1 MQIGPTASSQEQ
13 AVARNND
20 PVAKEGQ
27 VSGGVT
33 RCPNGFEGQVANVE
47 GRGHMGCAVERSGV
61 RPLPTSLRFC
71 LMHDDFESLSTSLK
85 GFFDTFGVVPMAV
98 RQPRTHEVEATGF
111 SHVEPIRCI
120 EGVHNDRML
129 GRPAHDKVVQVVPT
143 AKLCLQHLASWRGMH
158 HAGFWLGHGPPR
170 DRCPFK
176 GEQCSPLMDQ
186 RGRGV
191 LTLVL
196 LAMLMAMPFGA
207 MASAEPSESLQ
218 VELDVTPLDR
228 PWLTD
233 GHALTLS
240 AFLANPSEETV
251 DTSTDPSCGLVL
263 SIADQSGT
271 TVVDGLQACRG
282 QERGLSLAPG
292 GEALETSFTVDAADL
307 DLSTGTYDLHVSH
320 PASGATASTTVDVQR
335 AVAWPEDLLLEGISV
350 LRTEVAEDGEVL
362 LLRWRNAGSTPLDW
376 PTEACTLHVVNAAWT
391 PFASCQDEVEALAPW
406 EVRLV
411 TAITL
416 DAGDLDDTGAF
427 TLSTPSGERTVQH
440 TPIGHESNTDALG
453 FTLRLDGED
462 DAYRTG
468 EIVQPTMR
476 ISNLGQDDLVV
487 ETTTT
492 CRADWWAADAT
503 GHVVYDS
510 RWNAPCVD
518 LDDRRSLDVG
528 EHLEFQGLGWSLVDA
543 QGCTVPSGSY
553 AIVARADDLALSAA
567 TTVTVE
573 HEEAEG
579 CASDDGLSIEA
590 WLEQDEDVPPSL
602 HIDVRPKEGATDL
615 VLQGVCSG
623 RMILYD
629 EEGSPL
635 LDQMVGCEGRHG
647 RQYHLPST
655 DAVLRLD
662 MGGFMLTTSEGNV
675 LTDGTYAMEF
685 HLQAARPV
693 AHAATLTVG
702 VESMETTDGNDAVVV
717 EAPIRTEEGA
727 WIGLQASGEAC
738 WVLQTG
744 PSSYLSLSS
753 AVPANWAPRADL
765 RGIYTVQ
772 DADEAPA
779 CTGVD
784 ATPMVVLEVH
794 EERMPAPAQAE
805 GASAQDESEAVV
817 EAPSDAA
824 IVTPTVVVATVVST
838 SILGLLATA
847 FLTNEAWRL
856 PASSAGLWLVGF
868 IGRTKETTDGR
879 FQRGR
884 IMGYLQ
890 ANPGCHFRALMSALD
905 LSNGQTTHHLRV
917 LEREEQIWRRK
928 DGRLIRFYP
937 LTGDLHPGIA
947 EEQLPVPPL
956 SMDPNSLQG
965 RILTMLDD
973 DGLMGDFPTQ
983 AELARRLERSQ
994 QLISHHLRTLERY
1007 GLVEKQKMGVRSR
1020 YVLTREAIYLLE
1032 RTDMERH
1039 S

>member
-1 MQIGPTASSQEQ
+1 MAE
-13 AVARNND
+13 
-20 PVAKEGQ
+20 EGQ
-27 VSGGVT
+27 MARSMP
-33 RCPNGFEGQVANVE
+33 RRSDGFEGQFSDVK
-47 GRGHMGCAVERSGV
+47 GRGHMRRSVQGSCV
-61 RPLPTSLRFC
+61 RSFPTPLCFR
-71 LMHDDFESLSTSLK
+71 LMNDDFESDSSALDGL
-85 GFFDTFGVVPMAV
+85 FNTFGVVPMAV
-98 RQPRTHEVEATGF
+98 GQPRSDEVQATGIGDF
-111 SHVEPIRCI
+111 EPICCI
-120 EGVHNDRML
+120 ERIHHHRVFG
-129 GRPAHDKVVQVVPT
+129 GRADDEVVEVVPT
-143 AKLCLQHLASWRGMH
+143 AKLCLQHLAPRGGVNKG
-158 HAGFWLGHGPPR
+158 GFWLGHGSLR
-170 DRCPFK
+170 NRCPFK
-176 GEQCSPLMDQ
+176 GEQCSPHMNQ
-186 RGRGV
+186 RGRGA

-196 LAMLMAMPFGA
+196 LAMLVAMPFAGTV
-207 MASAEPSESLQ
+207 SAEEDDGLR
-218 VELDVTPLDR
+218 VALDVNPLDR

-233 GHALTLS
+233 GNVLTL
-240 AFLANPSEETV
+240 AAGLVNPTAETV
-251 DTSTDPSCGLVL
+251 DTTTDPSCGLVL
-263 SIADQSGT
+263 SIADASGT
-271 TVVDGLQACRG
+271 TVVDGAQACRG
-282 QERGLSLAPG
+282 QERGLRLAPG
-292 GEALETSFTVDAADL
+292 DEALQASFTVDAAEL
-307 DLSTGTYDLHVSH
+307 DLSTGTYDVRVLH
-320 PASGATASTTVDVQR
+320 PASGASASTSVDIQR
-335 AVAWPEDLLLEGISV
+335 SVAWPEALLLEGISV
-350 LRTEVAEDGEVL
+350 QRSEVADEGEVL
-362 LLRWRNAGSTPLDW
+362 LLRWRNAGPTPLEW
-376 PTEACTLHVVNAAWT
+376 PTEACTLHLVSADWA
-391 PFASCQDEVEALAPW
+391 PFASCQNEAEALAPW

-416 DAGDLDDTGAF
+416 GAEDLDDQGTF
-427 TLSTPSGERTVQH
+427 MLSTPSGERTVQH
-440 TPIGHESNTDALG
+440 MPHGHETGTGDLSLS
-453 FTLRLDGED
+453 LRLDGA

-468 EIVQPTMR
+468 QIVQPTMR
-476 ISNLGQDDLVV
+476 ISNLGGDDLVID
-487 ETTTT
+487 TTTT

-510 RWNAPCVD
+510 RWNAPCID
-518 LDDRRSLDVG
+518 LDDRRSIDAG
-528 EHLEFQGLGWSLVDA
+528 EHLDFQGLGWSLVDA

-553 AIVARADDLALSAA
+553 AIVARSDDLALSAA

-590 WLEQDEDVPPSL
+590 WLEQDEEVLPSL
-602 HIDVRPKEGATDL
+602 HIDVHPKEGATDL

-629 EEGSPL
+629 DEGLVL

-662 MGGFMLTTSEGNV
+662 MGGFMLTTSEGDA

-685 HLQAARPV
+685 QLQAARPV
-693 AHAATLTVG
+693 AHVASLSVG
-702 VESMETTDGNDAVVV
+702 VQDLDASDGEDAA
-717 EAPIRTEEGA
+717 APDAPTRTEEGA

-744 PSSYLSLSS
+744 PSSYLALSS
-753 AVPANWAPRADL
+753 ATIANWAPRADL

-779 CTGVD
+779 CAGVD
-784 ATPMVVLEVH
+784 ATPIIILEVQ
-794 EERMPAPAQAE
+794 EERMSTPAQAE
-805 GASAQDESEAVV
+805 GTSTQDGPEAVV
-817 EAPSDAA
+817 EAPSDGQ
-824 IVTPTVVVATVVST
+824 IITPTAVVATVVST

-856 PASSAGLWLVGF
+856 PASSAGLWLIGF

-890 ANPGCHFRALMSALD
+890 ANPGCHFRALMGALD

-937 LTGDLHPGIA
+937 LTRDLHPGIA
-947 EEQLPVPPL
+947 EDQLPVPPL

-1032 RTDMERH
+1032 RTDMERR